1 MKPVDLLDLG
11 GVKRTPFIEQSEAAE
26 CGLACLAM
34 VAARHG
40 LKTDMPTLRRRFGLS
55 LKGATLKAIM
65 EIAEQIGFTARPLRG
80 EPEALAQL
88 PLPAVL
94 HWDMQHF
101 VVLTKIGR
109 GLNGKRYRI
118 HDPAV
123 GARTIGEAELSRR
136 FTGVALELTRS
147 ERFQPRKEQ
156 SPLRL
161 TQLWSKL
168 DGAWPALRN
177 VLLLSLVLQLVAL
190 AGPFYLQ
197 LAVDTAVPAFDT
209 DLLLMLAIGFG
220 GLTLISMA
228 TAWLRSLVLVS
239 LGSALSYQVVVNL
252 YRHLLRLPLPWF
264 EKRHVGDIISRF
276 GSTRPIADLLSRGLI
291 AALID
296 GLMAFATLALMF
308 VYSALLGS
316 VALVALAIYVGLRV
330 AFLHA
335 LRMRSI
341 DAITT
346 AARENSTFIE
356 SVRGVAALKAFGQEG
371 NRQRIWQQ
379 HKADAVNAEIRLG
392 RLNAGFDAAGQFIL
406 GVERVLF
413 VYIAISLAMGGGFTI
428 GMIFA
433 FQAYKQQ
440 FLDAGTRLVE
450 QAINYRLLG
459 VRLNRIAD
467 IALSAPEA
475 GAEPRADIGAAID
488 GSIELRGIWYRY
500 GAGEAD
506 VLRGVDLMVRPGE
519 TLALTGPS
527 GGGKTTLL
535 KIMMGL
541 FEPSHGQ
548 ILAGG
553 RPLKSIGLQSW
564 RSQIGSV
571 SQDDLLYAGTLAE
584 NIAFFDPEI
593 DMARVMHV
601 AALACIDGE
610 IGAMPLGYETLVGD
624 MGSALSG
631 GQKQRILLARA
642 LYGRPRILFMDEA
655 TAHLDPECEEAVLAA
670 LATLDITR
678 IVVAHRSKAI
688 EAADRVV
695 VIANGRATVRPAR
708 RFASEP
714 PGHSPSSEGALE
726 QEAAATAPPAP
737 SSRTSGRRGDVK

>member
-1 MKPVDLLDLG
+1 VKPVDLLELG
-11 GVKRTPFIEQSEAAE
+11 GVKRTPFVEQSDAAE

-34 VAARHG
+34 VAGHHG
-40 LKTDMPTLRRRFGLS
+40 LTTDMPTLRRRFGMS
-55 LKGATLKAIM
+55 LKGATLKALM

-80 EPEALAQL
+80 EPEALGQL

-94 HWDMQHF
+94 HWDMHHF
-101 VVLTKIGR
+101 VVLTKIAR
-109 GLNGKRYRI
+109 GLRGRRYRI

-123 GARTIGEAELSRR
+123 GARTVSEAELSRR

-147 ERFQPRKEQ
+147 ERFQARKEQ
-156 SPLRL
+156 SPLRIA
-161 TQLWSKL
+161 QLWSKL
-168 DGAWPALRN
+168 DGAWPAIRN
-177 VLLLSLVLQLVAL
+177 VLLLSLVLQLAAL

-197 LAVDTAVPAFDT
+197 LAVDNAIPAFDA
-209 DLLLMLAIGFG
+209 DLLLVLAAGFG
-220 GLTLISMA
+220 GLALISMI
-228 TAWLRSLVLVS
+228 TSWLRSLVLVS

-252 YRHLLRLPLPWF
+252 FRHLLRLPLPWF

-276 GSTRPIADLLSRGLI
+276 ESTRPISELLSRGLI
-291 AALID
+291 AASID

-308 VYSALLGS
+308 VYSALLGTIAI
-316 VALVALAIYVGLRV
+316 VALSVYISLRI

-346 AARENSTFIE
+346 AARENSAFIE
-356 SVRGVAALKAFGQEG
+356 SVRGIAALKAFGQEG

-392 RLNAGFDAAGQFIL
+392 RLNAGFDAAGQLIL
-406 GVERVLF
+406 GLERVLF
-413 VYIAISLAMGGGFTI
+413 VYIAVSLAMAGGFTI
-428 GMIFA
+428 GMLFA

-440 FLDAGTRLVE
+440 FLDAATRLVE
-450 QAINYRLLG
+450 QAIGYRLLD
-459 VRLNRIAD
+459 VHLTRIAD
-467 IALSAPEA
+467 IALSAPEGA
-475 GAEPRADIGAAID
+475 AEPRADAGAAID
-488 GSIELRGIWYRY
+488 GGMELRGVWYRY

-506 VLRGVDLMVRPGE
+506 VLRGVDLKVRPGE

-541 FEPSHGQ
+541 FEPTHGQ
-548 ILAGG
+548 ILADG
-553 RPLKSIGLQSW
+553 RPLKSIGLQAW
-564 RSQIGSV
+564 RRQIGSV

-593 DMARVMHV
+593 DMRRVAAV
-601 AALACIDGE
+601 AALACIDAD

-655 TAHLDPECEEAVLAA
+655 TAHLDPETEEAVLAS

-688 EAADRVV
+688 EAADRVMAV
-695 VIANGRATVRPAR
+695 AKGQALPLRRDVRTGSIDISKAHDGDAPAD
-708 RFASEP
+708 P
-714 PGHSPSSEGALE
+714 TGAQIL
-726 QEAAATAPPAP
+726 AALPPADAD
-737 SSRTSGRRGDVK
+737 RTSQQN